1 MPRIQLRSDQT
12 PGYRPLPADL
22 LVGELLVNNEASDPG
37 VYYKTTSNQTLK
49 LGPCYVGATPPN
61 NPQLAASAQ
70 TGQLVNLQLSKGE
83 LWLDNSGSV
92 NILKLWDGSEWIEAG
107 RSLNQ
112 ESILT
117 SKTITIKPLEGQQA
131 SLLSIFDL
139 NNIESVVVAVDGS
152 TEFSK
157 PVEFSDDVTFTD
169 VATFEYVATFESQIN
184 VPDRPSNDSSNLA
197 ANTRFVQNRL
207 TAAGVTYT
215 SSNPSLVTV
224 GGIEAGTTFTNAP
237 FSTVIDQLL
246 NPYQNPTIGLTISN
260 IGVSRTI
267 EVGERLLGSTQQ
279 ILFTTSIQ
287 NPQNLLPNSI
297 IYTAAGSTVTN
308 PYTLDY
314 DSIYNVR
321 TSPGSYSWSAAGT
334 NTKNQQVSSNTI
346 TITWAH
352 RTFTGYS
359 TSSSVVDTSSL
370 TATGDSLNRPTSATK
385 PAGASSYI
393 YIFLPTSYA
402 AYTSFTSG
410 GFDVPMVSSQVTLS
424 RLGVLVTY
432 NVYRTLNP
440 TAGSLAVNLG

>member
-1 MPRIQLRSDQT
+1 M
-12 PGYRPLPADL
+12 
-22 LVGELLVNNEASDPG
+22 
-37 VYYKTTSNQTLK
+37 
-49 LGPCYVGATPPN
+49 
-61 NPQLAASAQ
+61 
-70 TGQLVNLQLSKGE
+70 
-83 LWLDNSGSV
+83 
-92 NILKLWDGSEWIEAG
+92 WDGSEWIEAG

-112 ESILT
+112 ESALT
-117 SKTITIKPLEGQQA
+117 SKTITIKPLAGQQA
-131 SLLSIFDL
+131 SLLSIFDI
-139 NNIESVVVAVDGS
+139 NNIESVVVAADGS

-157 PVEFSDDVTFTD
+157 PVSFSDDVTFTD

-197 ANTRFVQNRL
+197 ANTRFVQSRL
-207 TAAGVTYT
+207 AASGLTYT
-215 SSNPSLVTV
+215 NSNPSLITV
-224 GGIEAGTTFTNAP
+224 GGIEAGTTFDNVP

-246 NPYQNPTIGLTISN
+246 NSYQSPAISLTITN

-267 EVGERLLGSTQQ
+267 EVGERLLGSSQE

-287 NPQNLLPNSI
+287 NPQNLLSGSVV
-297 IYTAAGSTVTN
+297 YTAAGSTVSN
-308 PYTLDY
+308 PYNLDY
-314 DSIYNVR
+314 DSVYNQRV
-321 TSPGSYSWSAAGT
+321 SPGSYIWSVVGT
-334 NTKNQQVSSNTI
+334 NSKNLQVTSNLI

-359 TSSSVVDTSSL
+359 TSGSVVDTSSL

-432 NVYRTLNP
+432 NVYRTLNR
-440 TAGSLAVNLG
+440 TAGSLTVNLG